1 MKYVGGIYVPK
12 NIEEYFKLEMV
23 TDHGWGLYVQ
33 PAETQPRP
41 SSSRIA
47 LKPPSLK
54 KRAKY
59 AKKLVLNSAEH
70 SVALAEYL
78 AEPYT
83 ETIKRTS
90 AIQQA
95 RS

>member
-1 MKYVGGIYVPK
+1 MFLKK
-12 NIEEYFKLEMV
+12 LEEYFKLDIV
-23 TDHGWGLYVQ
+23 TDRRWGLYVQ

-47 LKPPSLK
+47 LKPPYLK
-54 KRAKY
+54 KREKD

-83 ETIKRTS
+83 ETIKRT
-90 AIQQA
+90 
-95 RS
+95 